1 MKKRRNT
8 DIPAVPAR
16 DVVSP
21 LPIAGEQLL
30 TDLRALIDSARQRVA
45 QTVNAELVLMYWRR
59 YPDSTGILAQE
70 RAAYGE
76 QIVSTLSRQL
86 TADYERLQSPKPVL
100 HDPLRRSVARRGPR
114 GPTGTT
120 RGLEQFKEIL
130 YLEDALQRDFYAE
143 MCRLERWSVRTLR
156 DRVRSMREL

>member
-1 MKKRRNT
+1 MTKRRNT

-45 QTVNAELVLMYWRR
+45 QTVNAELVLMYWRVGTR
-59 YPDSTGILAQE
+59 IRQDILAQE

-86 TADYERLQSPKPVL
+86 TADFGRGFSRPNLFHMIASSK
-100 HDPLRRSVARRGPR
+100 RGP
-114 GPTGTT
+114 
-120 RGLEQFKEIL
+120 K
-130 YLEDALQRDFYAE
+130 
-143 MCRLERWSVRTLR
+143 
-156 DRVRSMREL
+156 RSA

>member
-1 MKKRRNT
+1 MTKRRNT

-59 YPDSTGILAQE
+59 YPDSTGQPRSGASRLWRTDSLYTVETIDRRL
-70 RAAYGE
+70 RAGF
-76 QIVSTLSRQL
+76 QSQTCST
-86 TADYERLQSPKPVL
+86 
-100 HDPLRRSVARRGPR
+100 
-114 GPTGTT
+114 
-120 RGLEQFKEIL
+120 
-130 YLEDALQRDFYAE
+130 
-143 MCRLERWSVRTLR
+143 
-156 DRVRSMREL
+156 